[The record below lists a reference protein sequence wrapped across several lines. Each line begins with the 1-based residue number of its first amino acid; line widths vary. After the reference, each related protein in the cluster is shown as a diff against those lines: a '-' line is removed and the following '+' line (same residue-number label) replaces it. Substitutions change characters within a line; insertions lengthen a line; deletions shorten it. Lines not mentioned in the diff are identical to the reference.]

1 MLQCMTLS
9 CPASHGLVL
18 VSAASLLVVVCNAH
32 VVFLLQGTL
41 NKLRDERGA
50 AQQAM
55 RQHSQWLQGFREQV
69 AHVAALQPAVASKL
83 HLRAMDSKAPPRARS
98 SAAGPAAVQ
107 HLSPAGPASD
117 RADGG
122 GSSLSHAQS
131 ESAGLSPVASS
142 SLLPMASAGSLSLGQ
157 PLTVDLGVDQ
167 LVISLVHK
175 SSAA

>member
-1 MLQCMTLS
+1 VICK
-9 CPASHGLVL
+9 
-18 VSAASLLVVVCNAH
+18 AH
-32 VVFLLQGTL
+32 VMFFLQDTL

-69 AHVAALQPAVASKL
+69 AQVAALQPAVASKL
-83 HLRAMDSKAPPRARS
+83 HSQAMDSKALPRARS
-98 SAAGPAAVQ
+98 SAVGPAAVQ
-107 HLSPAGPASD
+107 HLAPAGPASD

-122 GSSLSHAQS
+122 GSTLSHAQS
-131 ESAGLSPVASS
+131 GSAGLSPVASS

-157 PLTVDLGVDQ
+157 PLTVDLGSEQ

-175 SSAA
+175 SSAS

>member
-1 MLQCMTLS
+1 MLSACVERIR
-9 CPASHGLVL
+9 HG
-18 VSAASLLVVVCNAH
+18 CWFCFTQAH
-32 VVFLLQGTL
+32 VMLFLQGTL

-69 AHVAALQPAVASKL
+69 AQVAALQPAVASKL
-83 HLRAMDSKAPPRARS
+83 HFQAMDNKALPRARS

-107 HLSPAGPASD
+107 QLSPAGQAGTAGD

-122 GSSLSHAQS
+122 GSTLSHAQS
-131 ESAGLSPVASS
+131 GSAGLSPVASS

-157 PLTVDLGVDQ
+157 PLTVDLGSDQ

-175 SSAA
+175 SAAS